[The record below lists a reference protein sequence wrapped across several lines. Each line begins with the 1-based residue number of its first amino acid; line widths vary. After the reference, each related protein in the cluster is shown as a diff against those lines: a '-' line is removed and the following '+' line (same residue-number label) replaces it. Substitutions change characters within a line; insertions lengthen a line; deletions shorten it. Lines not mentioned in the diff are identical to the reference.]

1 MHCGWPSLAH
11 VQELL
16 SGALKEVLNR
26 TLGDPI
32 LEMGVDP
39 TKGESLAALLT
50 CLSKSIVR
58 KTTIIAMIMF
68 DCNAMFSSKLHK
80 HLFHIYRFV
89 ARQVLHEMDEAE
101 MGEVVHEDG
110 RGAVPLRGKFTL

>member
-1 MHCGWPSLAH
+1 MHCGWPAL
-11 VQELL
+11 VRMQELL
-16 SGALKEVLNR
+16 LDALGEVSNC
-26 TLGDPI
+26 TLGNPI

-68 DCNAMFSSKLHK
+68 DCNAMFSSELLKR
-80 HLFHIYRFV
+80 LFCFYCFV
-89 ARQVLHEMDEAE
+89 ALQLLHELDKAE
-101 MGEVVHEDG
+101 TGEVVHEDG